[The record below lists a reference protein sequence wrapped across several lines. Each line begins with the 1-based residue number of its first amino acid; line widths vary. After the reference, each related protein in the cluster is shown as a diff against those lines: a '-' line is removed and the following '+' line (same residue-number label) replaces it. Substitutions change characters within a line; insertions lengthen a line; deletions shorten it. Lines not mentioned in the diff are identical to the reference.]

1 MGSCACL
8 IIQCSVHLFC
18 QTLTASL
25 RHEGVRTRTNL
36 KVLETLTYSCT
47 CLAQLEILANK
58 LDNIITEF
66 RSCLPKADGLLLRP
80 QARLLSKKRAKQ
92 IQYKY
97 LTLPPRIKRGRA
109 KDDWR
114 YRNRVGHKAETLRK
128 V

>member
-8 IIQCSVHLFC
+8 IIQCSVNYLHLFC

-47 CLAQLEILANK
+47 CPAQLEILANK

-66 RSCLPKADGLLLRP
+66 
-80 QARLLSKKRAKQ
+80 
-92 IQYKY
+92 
-97 LTLPPRIKRGRA
+97 
-109 KDDWR
+109 
-114 YRNRVGHKAETLRK
+114 
-128 V
+128 